1 VLSLRILT
9 LLALLSSPKAG
20 PALEVGDRVDDVQ
33 LPAAA
38 GGQTSLLAKGAFN
51 VLVFAKTG
59 HPHCSE
65 TLRDLASREGQIAG
79 VHWVAIFPGDTP
91 LADARAMA
99 TECGIKMPILL
110 DPGDAL
116 YGKLGVKL
124 HPTILVIDREGK
136 LAAWEPFREINYAD
150 RLMARIRFTLGEI
163 SAAQLAQAEDP
174 QRNDTHSDQGSAR
187 SHTQFA
193 QRLLEMGQLDQA
205 LAEVQKSLAISP
217 SSQAYLME
225 GKVLTRQGKCG
236 DAARAF
242 EVAQRL
248 EPKNGEVAAEKGRPC
263 PPGRAR
269 AQ

>member
-1 VLSLRILT
+1 MLSLRILT

-38 GGQTSLLAKGAFN
+38 GGQTSLLAKGAVN

-124 HPTILVIDREGK
+124 HPTILVVDKEGK
-136 LAAWEPFREINYAD
+136 LAAWEPFREINYGD
-150 RLMARIRFTLGEI
+150 RLMAQIRFTLGEI
-163 SAAQLAQAEDP
+163 SAAQLAEAQDP
-174 QRNDTHSDQGSAR
+174 KRSDTHSDPGAAK

-193 QRLLEMGQLDQA
+193 QKLLEMGALDQA
-205 LAEVQKSLAISP
+205 LSEVQKSLALSP

-225 GKVLTRQGKCG
+225 GKVLVRQGKCG
-236 DAARAF
+236 DAAKAF
-242 EVAQRL
+242 EVAERL
-248 EPKNGEVAAEKGRPC
+248 EPKNGEVVAEKSRPC
-263 PPGRAR
+263 PPKGAR
-269 AQ
+269 VQ